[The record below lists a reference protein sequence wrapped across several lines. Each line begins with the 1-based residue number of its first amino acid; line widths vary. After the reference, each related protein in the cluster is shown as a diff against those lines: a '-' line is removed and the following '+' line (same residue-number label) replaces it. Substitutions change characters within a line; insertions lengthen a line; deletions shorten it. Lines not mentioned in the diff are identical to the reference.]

1 MSPSPA
7 SLKKGSAESS
17 FMNETS
23 GPGMPVPPMS
33 EPLEPAMSLTMW
45 KNQPMV
51 PKAIFWEDGR
61 TYEIQKITDIRRA
74 ACPAAGAT
82 GIRYTIYVDGFEKH
96 LYYGDDRRWFVEA
109 SAQ

>member
-1 MSPSPA
+1 MEESPYKIYVSV
-7 SLKKGSAESS
+7 SVECTKEGHL
-17 FMNETS
+17 
-23 GPGMPVPPMS
+23 
-33 EPLEPAMSLTMW
+33 
-45 KNQPMV
+45 V